1 MHHQFEATYSFT
13 HAYQVM
19 SKIKD
24 LDRWFNNLSG
34 RGRVIVT
41 IVFFALAIPIIN
53 LSVGIIKDVGNYFEA
68 SKYDISTQEL
78 FYAKK
83 QAQENKMTL
92 EGYFEE
98 IKNSKKLGFPNVE
111 SYWEAKSFGVDNPK
125 EFTAAK
131 KLGRTKEEWIE
142 DKKKIKSSGKSI
154 DDYVTQVESEINAKK
169 EEERIQAENKK
180 RWNSEASACE
190 VRVDRHLRDLG
201 YVFQWDDLGWLG
213 SKFDAYDMNN
223 GGDYGR
229 YVTNKVAFQNR
240 MGGYIRQTIE
250 CQVSRGTGSVSFY
263 IR

>member
-1 MHHQFEATYSFT
+1 MLHQFEASYSFT

-34 RGRVIVT
+34 GGRVIVT
-41 IVFFALAIPIIN
+41 FIFFVLAIPIIN
-53 LSVGIIKDVGNYFEA
+53 LSVGLIKDVGNYFEA
-68 SKYDISTQEL
+68 SKYDVSTQEL

-98 IKNSKKLGFPNVE
+98 IKISKKLGFSNVE
-111 SYWEAKSFGVDNPK
+111 SYFEAKNLGVDNPK
-125 EFTAAK
+125 ELTAAK

-154 DDYVTQVESEINAKK
+154 DEYVAQVEAELDAKK
-169 EEERIQAENKK
+169 EEERIEAENKK
-180 RWNSEASACE
+180 RRSAEAINCE
-190 VRVDRHLRDLG
+190 VRVDRYLRDMG
-201 YVFQWDDLGWLG
+201 YVFKWDDLGWLG
-213 SKFDAYDMNN
+213 SKFDAYDMNS
-223 GGDYGR
+223 GGDYGK
-229 YVTNKVAFQNR
+229 YITNKVAFQNR
-240 MGGYIRQTIE
+240 MGGFVRQTIE
-250 CQVSRGTGSVSFY
+250 CQVSRGTESVSFY